1 MVITMSTE
9 NNRTVKNIFD
19 AIKYAKGLKK
29 DSELANLVG
38 ITKQNIFNWKKRNSI
53 SDYEVFT
60 VAGFS
65 EHFMR
70 TGEGPMF
77 REPIQASA
85 NIVAP
90 GTKITAEATK
100 TDFDVAGGM
109 MITKKVLESGTGY
122 ANALWHNLKSFDA
135 AVDREDEVGEMK
147 EMMGKIMADNKLL
160 MEKIANIEKA
170 TVSPDVQK
178 RDSAANA

>member
-1 MVITMSTE
+1 MQTKNRAFTEKIIKSVVEHYKLRNEADLAARLGVPHSTLSSWKTRGSV
-9 NNRTVKNIFD
+9 NADKLC
-19 AIKYAKGLKK
+19 A
-29 DSELANLVG
+29 
-38 ITKQNIFNWKKRNSI
+38 IFNDLRRDWL
-53 SDYEVFT
+53 
-60 VAGFS
+60 
-65 EHFMR
+65 R

-77 REPIQASA
+77 REPIQAQA

-90 GTKITAEATK
+90 VAKITAEATNQN
-100 TDFDVAGGM
+100 FDVAGGM

-135 AVDREDEVGEMK
+135 AVDREEEVGEMK
-147 EMMGKIMADNKLL
+147 EMMGKIMAGNKLL

-170 TVSPDVQK
+170 TASPDAQK